1 MAAIP
6 GTSLDKIEKVYSHP
20 QGLMQ
25 CKGFLDEHP
34 DWDQVKVA
42 NTAISAK
49 KVADD
54 NKPVKAAICSERA
67 AKDVW
72 T

>member
-1 MAAIP
+1 MILDYDICVVGEESVDVKHVLAAIP

-34 DWDQVKVA
+34 DWD
-42 NTAISAK
+42 
-49 KVADD
+49 
-54 NKPVKAAICSERA
+54 R
-67 AKDVW
+67 
-72 T
+72 